1 MGPMRAGYTPPMSR
15 FAPGHPDLFAPP
27 PPPPAAPEPPPLEQ
41 LTALLAILTPATR
54 MPWPDLMTAMEAE
67 RHAFWLASQSGEEG
81 QRLVSA
87 IMEETE
93 RLFYAAEQAGLDP
106 FSDPPAP

>member
-1 MGPMRAGYTPPMSR
+1 MAPMRAGYTPPMSR

-54 MPWPDLMTAMEAE
+54 MSWPDLMTAMEAE